1 MAKPEYK
8 LSTPNTGSYQLAP
21 QAAPVSTYV
30 RPKQL
35 DPNLTDY
42 KTQAATF
49 QNFVESMTE
58 WRVAE
63 NKDNQEKAQLR
74 ALADNALGEL
84 DANLEG
90 EDDDYREFG
99 MYLQGKNYA
108 QEVGSKLVTEITV
121 GSEGQM
127 GIMDRAFAEAKL
139 PKNHNRKVADIFSE
153 MLEERKDYY
162 RDQVPDSSDAFYSGF
177 GEALQPYATEINKAF
192 YEKVQEETY
201 SDRRENFAQG
211 FRGDVE
217 QAVTFLNDPNVS
229 DSEKEN
235 FKKQNKFDHKYLRKL
250 SEEYGSI
257 AGLSEDAALGESLR
271 IWSTEIEELI
281 LNADSGEELE
291 VAQEMLAVFI
301 TTNKKGLKLVD
312 IPTFKK
318 EARNNYVSLTN
329 AINQKEK
336 LIEAKEKEE
345 DTKKRDDQEINV
357 IASLVK
363 GKNLGD
369 LETFRTN
376 YPNLKPEDYY
386 QLLKL
391 ENSIKDRGKKDAKV
405 VTDPIVFGDALIASK
420 NGSLTRAK
428 ALKLYTLDKKI
439 TKEDYKTLIGNIE
452 SSTKISKPVRD
463 YIEGRLIDVELDK
476 LPRIFR
482 GKDGLSILET
492 ARPDDYKSFKKSL
505 LELKLKI
512 YDKTDKHLKDN
523 QLELNIENQIQIM
536 DDVLKDLEP
545 DIQKHN
551 NFVKKLFSEE
561 TPEEKQPQ
569 EEKREPLELIG
580 RSGDGGFSFELTPQH
595 QDIYMGDQGHQA
607 LYEDYYAYLKKI
619 KGSKSARVP
628 PQNIFSKSGIKGR
641 EHVDMFIAIQKK
653 LERPADEFRNW
664 MSQRLLIDSRAAF
677 LVDSLET
684 TYRELWKI
692 FGEGQFPRDRK
703 STSGVLD
710 ELSEESGGA

>member
-35 DPNLTDY
+35 DPNLTDF

-162 RDQVPDSSDAFYSGF
+162 RDQVPDSSDTFYSGF
-177 GEALQPYATEINKAF
+177 GEALQPYAAKINKAF
-192 YEKVQEETY
+192 YEKIQEETY
-201 SDRRENFAQG
+201 SDRRENFSQG
-211 FRGDVE
+211 FLDQAKKDIRLVKDGVE
-217 QAVTFLNDPNVS
+217 KIVFNQA
-229 DSEKEN
+229 
-235 FKKQNKFDHKYLRKL
+235 YLR
-250 SEEYGSI
+250 EFAADNGI
-257 AGLSEDAALGESLR
+257 AAGLSEDAALGEAIR
-271 IWSTEIEELI
+271 IWSQELREVIDGAESEEDLEIA
-281 LNADSGEELE
+281 ND
-291 VAQEMLAVFI
+291 MLAVFYTDI
-301 TTNKKGLKLVD
+301 KSKDGVKGRARLIS
-312 IPTFKK
+312 IPIFEK
-318 EARNNYVSLTN
+318 EAGRLYVALGN
-329 AINQKEK
+329 AKDAQKK
-336 LIEAKEKEE
+336 LIEAKEEAEE
-345 DTKKRDDQEINV
+345 VEEIKRQGRALFDDYLN
-357 IASLVK
+357 K
-363 GKNLGD
+363 GKFPGSEILTRDFGKLGSTELRAAKNFAEKAKENTGKIDTNTKIYKDNYID
-369 LETFRTN
+369 LE
-376 YPNLKPEDYY
+376 
-386 QLLKL
+386 
-391 ENSIKDRGKKDAKV
+391 IKSR
-405 VTDPIVFGDALIASK
+405 
-420 NGSLTRAK
+420 NGSLTEDDIRVAVNN
-428 ALKLYTLDKKI
+428 
-439 TKEDYKTLIGNIE
+439 KELVQSDASRLLGFIE
-452 SSTKISKPVRD
+452 SSSKLDPPVRD
-463 YIEGRLIDVELDK
+463 YVKNRLIDGELDP
-476 LPRIFR
+476 LPRGYR
-482 GKDGLSILET
+482 GAKGLDTFEYNQ
-492 ARPDDYKSFKKSL
+492 PEDYRKFKTSL
-505 LELKLKI
+505 
-512 YDKTDKHLKDN
+512 N
-523 QLELNIENQIQIM
+523 QLELRVWVKTDEYLKNNKLELNAENQLKIM

-561 TPEEKQPQ
+561 TPEEKQSK
-569 EEKREPLELIG
+569 EEKRETLVLIG
-580 RSGDGGFSFELTPQH
+580 KSGDGGFSFELTPQH

-619 KGSKSARVP
+619 KGFKSAQIT

-641 EHVDMFIAIQKK
+641 EHVEMFIAIQTK
-653 LERPADEFRNW
+653 LGRPADEFRNW

-703 STSGVLD
+703 STSGVLE
-710 ELSEESGGA
+710 ELSVELGGP